1 MLIIEKY
8 YKVDDIAPMLKF
20 LSEDTTCPIHIAAEL
35 DQIVEGLPSVCAAEV
50 RYGIWTDSGKN
61 MYGQNLTQC
70 SVCHSNAIEGGW
82 FCRCCGALMK
92 N

>member
-1 MLIIEKY
+1 MVAEKY
-8 YKVDDIAPMLKF
+8 IKVDDLVPALKS
-20 LSEDTTCPIHIAAEL
+20 LSNDHTGSLLIPVVDA
-35 DQIVEGLPSVCAAEV
+35 VEV
-50 RYGIWTDSGKN
+50 RYGVWTDNGKN

-70 SVCHSNAIEGGW
+70 SVCHSNSIEGGR

>member
-1 MLIIEKY
+1 MIAEKY
-8 YKVDDIAPMLKF
+8 YKVDDIAPMLKS

-35 DQIVEGLPSVCAAEV
+35 DQIVECIPTVDAVEV
-50 RYGIWTDSGKN
+50 VYGIWTSGGKN
-61 MYGQNLTQC
+61 IYGQEITQC
-70 SVCHSNAIEGGW
+70 SRCHSNSIGGGR